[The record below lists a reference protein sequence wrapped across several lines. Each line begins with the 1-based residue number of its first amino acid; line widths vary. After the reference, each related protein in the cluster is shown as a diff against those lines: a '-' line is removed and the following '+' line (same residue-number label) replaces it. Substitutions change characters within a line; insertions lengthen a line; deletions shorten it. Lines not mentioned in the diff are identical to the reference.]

1 MNPGRDPQQGDK
13 PVAGR
18 AGGGRRIA
26 VRVRGIVQGVGFR
39 PYIFQLASLHGLG
52 GWVRNQS
59 DGVEIEAAGPAAQ
72 VETFLRDIPEKAPPL
87 ARIVQME
94 VSDLAYAPMEPF
106 HIVESLSLRSRSTL
120 IAPDVCTCD
129 DCLRELFDPHDR
141 RFRYPFINCTNCGPR
156 YTIIKDVPYDRDK
169 TTMAGFTMCPACR
182 REYENPLD
190 RRFHA
195 QPDACRDC
203 GPQVWMETAGGAR
216 MAECDEAVAQAIR
229 LLGQGAILAI
239 KGLGGFHL
247 GVDALDEPAV
257 SRLRK
262 RKIREEKPFAV
273 MFSDMEALK
282 SHCLVS
288 DAEERLLT
296 GPQRPIVLL
305 RRRTDSRDN
314 AVAFS
319 VAPHNRF
326 LGAFLPYT
334 PLHFLLFR
342 GAPFRALVMTSG
354 NQSDEPIVMTN
365 REARERLENIAD
377 YFLFHDR
384 DIYMRCDDSVT
395 RVIHGVPR
403 PMRRARGYVPV
414 PVFLKDRVP
423 AVLGVG
429 AELKSTVCL
438 TRGSEAFLSQHIGDL
453 ENLETLRSFE
463 HTIAH
468 LKRILEI
475 EPECIV
481 HDMHPDYL
489 STQWAA
495 RQTGVPLL
503 EVQHHHAHIA
513 SVLAE
518 RQAEGPVLG
527 LALDGTGYG
536 PDGTVWGGEILR
548 VDGFRFERMGRF
560 RHVALPGGGAAIREP
575 WRMALS
581 YLRGLDPDPERAF
594 GDFTQRW
601 PRQSVRVLL
610 RMLERGINSPLTSS
624 CGRLF
629 DAASALAGI
638 RETVNYEGQAAI
650 EFEQAIE
657 PDLGEYA
664 GEIHR
669 ENGLWIIDPFPMIAE
684 LIGDVRKNRSAGI
697 VSARFHN
704 GLVSLLR
711 ETVRRVS
718 SETGLSRI
726 ALSGGVFQNATLI
739 ERLESELEGL
749 GLEVLSHVEVPANDA
764 CIALGQVYV
773 GAKWLAAGRVLP

>member
-1 MNPGRDPQQGDK
+1 MTPGRESQKNATPDAG
-13 PVAGR
+13 AGR
-18 AGGGRRIA
+18 RVVVRI
-26 VRVRGIVQGVGFR
+26 RGIVQGVGFR
-39 PYIFQLASLHGLG
+39 PYIFQLASAHGLD

-59 DGVEIEAAGPAAQ
+59 DGVEIEVAGPSARIEA
-72 VETFLRDIPEKAPPL
+72 FLKDIPEKTPPL
-87 ARIVQME
+87 ARIVSME
-94 VSDLAYAPMEPF
+94 VADRAHAPMEPF
-106 HIVESLSLRSRSTL
+106 RIIKSLVQQSRLTL
-120 IAPDVCTCD
+120 IAPDVCTCG
-129 DCLRELFDPHDR
+129 DCLRELFDPKDR

-156 YTIIKDVPYDRDK
+156 YTIIKDIPYDRDK
-169 TTMAGFTMCPACR
+169 TTMAGFTMCPACS

-195 QPDACRDC
+195 QPDACGEC
-203 GPQVWMETAGGAR
+203 GPRVWMENPAGKKL
-216 MAECDEAVAQAIR
+216 AERDDAVVLAVR
-229 LLGQGAILAI
+229 SLEEGAILAI

-247 GVDALDEPAV
+247 GVDALSEPAV
-257 SRLRK
+257 SRLRQ

-273 MFSDMEALK
+273 MFPDVGAIK
-282 SHCLVS
+282 AYCHVS
-288 DAEERLLT
+288 DVEERLLNS
-296 GPQRPIVLL
+296 PQRPIVLL
-305 RRRTDSRDN
+305 KRRGEVRGDD
-314 AVAFS
+314 AIAPG
-319 VAPHNRF
+319 VAPRNRY

-334 PLHFLLFR
+334 PLHYLLFR
-342 GAPFRALVMTSG
+342 GASFKALVMTSG

-365 REARERLENIAD
+365 EDARERLKNIAD
-377 YFLFHDR
+377 LFLFHDR

-414 PVFLKDRVP
+414 PVFLRDRVP

-429 AELKSTVCL
+429 AELKNTVCL

-468 LKRILEI
+468 LERILEV

-489 STQWAA
+489 STQWAIGQ
-495 RQTGVPLL
+495 RGVPLL
-503 EVQHHHAHIA
+503 AVQHHHAHIA
-513 SVLAE
+513 SVMAE
-518 RQAEGPVLG
+518 RRIEGAVLG

-548 VDGFRFERMGRF
+548 VEGFGFERLGHF
-560 RHVALPGGGAAIREP
+560 RQVALPGGNKAIKEP

-581 YLRGLDPDPERAF
+581 YLRGLDPDPESAF
-594 GDFTQRW
+594 GDFTGRW
-601 PRQSVRVLL
+601 PRRSVKVILQ
-610 RMLERGINSPLTSS
+610 MLDRGVNSPLTSS

-657 PDLGEYA
+657 PDEGGYGGELR
-664 GEIHR
+664 R
-669 ENGLWIIDPFPMIAE
+669 ENGLWIVDPFPMIAE
-684 LIGDVRKNRSAGI
+684 VVREVRGNRPAGI
-697 VSARFHN
+697 ISARFHN
-704 GLVSLLR
+704 GLVSLLS
-711 ETVRRVS
+711 ETAGRIS
-718 SETGLSRI
+718 SETGLTRI
-726 ALSGGVFQNATLI
+726 ALSGGVFQNAYLI
-739 ERLESELEGL
+739 ARLETELKQRGF
-749 GLEVLSHVEVPANDA
+749 EVFSHVEVPANDA

-773 GAKWLAAGRVLP
+773 GARWLTAGAGKP